1 MALTKQLQFIVA
13 GFLVLYIVFWT
24 RPAPPSV
31 VNLLA
36 SPVSQLVALGVV
48 VYIGASVSLLVA
60 VVAALA
66 VVLSI
71 PSREY
76 AGKSDDATMKKPDAE
91 SSTPSKK
98 KTSIPS
104 AAPPPAAV
112 GTKKSK
118 TADSGDSHDNAPEPA
133 GDKAAPESATK
144 GSEKFTLEGA
154 PF

>member
-13 GFLVLYIVFWT
+13 GFLVLYIVFLT
-24 RPAPPSV
+24 RPAPPFV

-66 VVLSI
+66 VALSI
-71 PSREY
+71 PAREY

-91 SSTPSKK
+91 TSTPSKK
-98 KTSIPS
+98 KSIPS